1 MKPSDYDDREAWWW
15 AAINSHVNH
24 KAFSAVDKAKTAYR
38 RDVNMDFWSIKV
50 ICADRVDS
58 LMDAWGE
65 GR

>member
-1 MKPSDYDDREAWWW
+1 MKPSDYPDRHKWWW

-24 KAFSAVDKAKTAYR
+24 KASAAVKDNLKTVQGIAYASRSNKSAYADEVD
-38 RDVNMDFWSIKV
+38 I
-50 ICADRVDS
+50 